1 MTWRRAVVFARP
13 VLANLG
19 LLVVTAWTLHTLVL
33 SGNTL
38 LAQHPLALLRSSPIQ
53 SHRQPQGGYL
63 QAIIAADELLPA
75 HASVALVNRTSYVEN
90 YAFYW
95 ASYKMYPLQPV
106 MTDSTEAAAV
116 WAPNYI
122 VDIRGAWQPAAS
134 VPQSYA
140 TVTTRQFADGTVL
153 TVLSH
158 A

>member
-1 MTWRRAVVFARP
+1 
-13 VLANLG
+13 VLANLA
-19 LLVVTAWTLHTLVL
+19 LLVVAAWTLHTVVL

-53 SHRQPQGGYL
+53 SHQQPQGGYL
-63 QAIIAADELLPA
+63 QAVIAATEVLPPK
-75 HASVALVNRTSYVEN
+75 ASVALVNRTGYVEN

-95 ASYKMYPLQPV
+95 ASYRMYPLQPV

-122 VDIRGAWQPAAS
+122 VDIRGAWQPAPS
-134 VPQSYA
+134 VPESYA
-140 TVTTRQFADGTVL
+140 TVSIRQFADGTVL
-153 TVLSH
+153 TVLAH